1 MATDLTLGD
10 GGIETDLI
18 FHHGQDLPHFAA
30 FVLLD
35 TDEGRRVLRDY
46 YLPYLRIAQQA
57 GAGLVLETPTWRASP
72 DWLTLLDR
80 QSTDVAT
87 VNEAAVRLLRDLR
100 DSAARPGQDDRP
112 VLVSGCIGPR
122 RDGYQ
127 AEGAMTAAQA
137 QRYHAP
143 QVGALAAAG
152 VDRIAAITLAYPDEA
167 AGIVLAARAV
177 DVPVVASFTVET
189 DGRLP
194 DGTLLSQAIQK
205 VDDATDGNAE
215 SFMVNCAHPEHI
227 ARAFELAGAGAWR
240 ERLSGVRAN
249 ASTRSHAELDAA
261 DDLDEGDPSTFGAQL
276 AALARDTPSL
286 RLLGGCCGTDHR
298 HISAVAQAVTG
309 RPAPPTG

>member
-1 MATDLTLGD
+1 MTTDLILGD

-35 TDEGRRVLRDY
+35 TDDGRQALRDY

-72 DWLTLLDR
+72 DWMALLDR
-80 QSTDVAT
+80 PATDVTA
-87 VNEAAVRLLRDLR
+87 VNAAAVSMLRGLR
-100 DSAARPGQDDRP
+100 ASTSRSDEDERP
-112 VLVSGCIGPR
+112 VLISGCVGPR

-127 AEGAMTAAQA
+127 PEQAMTAAQA

-143 QVGALAAAG
+143 QINALAEAG
-152 VDRIAAITLAYPDEA
+152 ADRVTAITMAYPDEA
-167 AGIVLAARAV
+167 AGIVLATRDAG
-177 DVPVVASFTVET
+177 VPSVVSFTVET

-194 DGTLLSQAIQK
+194 DGTLLSQAIHL
-205 VDDATDGNAE
+205 VDGATDGYAE
-215 SFMVNCAHPEHI
+215 TFMVNCAHPEHL
-227 ARAFELAGAGAWR
+227 ARAFSLAGDDAWR
-240 ERLSGVRAN
+240 ARLGGVRAN

-261 DDLDEGDPSTFGAQL
+261 DDLDEGDPAAFGGQL
-276 AALARDTPSL
+276 AALAHAAPSL

-298 HISAVAQAVTG
+298 HIRAVAEAVTG
-309 RPAPPTG
+309 RSIPPAI